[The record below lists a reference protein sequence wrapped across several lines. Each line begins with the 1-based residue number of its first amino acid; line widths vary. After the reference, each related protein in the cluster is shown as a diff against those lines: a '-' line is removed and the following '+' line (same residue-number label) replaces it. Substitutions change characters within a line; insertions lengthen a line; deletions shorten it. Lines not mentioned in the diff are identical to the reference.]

1 MRPFNPFDKD
11 GCVCLGC
18 NLPSTAPN
26 SIFTTR
32 SRIDCY
38 IECKLTNNGTKMH
51 QCYYSLIDGSCS
63 RTRTFQILIFG
74 ISNPSNSIT
83 CSKAT
88 NEIFFVLYQRLVK
101 YNEKVMLSLE
111 YERLFFM
118 KLYHVADAIHFKW
131 SCKRVCGVNFSY
143 WCQKEIN
150 MKLRTVCL
158 KFPVTCTYNS
168 QHENNNVWWTEY
180 FLKTFF
186 SLTYHDIS

>member
-32 SRIDCY
+32 SRIYCY

-101 YNEKVMLSLE
+101 YNENVMLSLE
-111 YERLFFM
+111 YERLFLWNCIM
-118 KLYHVADAIHFKW
+118 WLTQYTLNGLVKGCVVLI
-131 SCKRVCGVNFSY
+131 
-143 WCQKEIN
+143 
-150 MKLRTVCL
+150 
-158 KFPVTCTYNS
+158 
-168 QHENNNVWWTEY
+168 
-180 FLKTFF
+180 
-186 SLTYHDIS
+186 SLTGARRK

>member
-1 MRPFNPFDKD
+1 MHVQLLLLSEEYQISFRINKMVNNSQFKKKSKSIYWLCKVFDVYSINGFCVLSTLNFDKD

-32 SRIDCY
+32 SRINCY

-88 NEIFFVLYQRLVK
+88 NEIVFVLYQRLVK
-101 YNEKVMLSLE
+101 YN
-111 YERLFFM
+111 
-118 KLYHVADAIHFKW
+118 
-131 SCKRVCGVNFSY
+131 
-143 WCQKEIN
+143 
-150 MKLRTVCL
+150 
-158 KFPVTCTYNS
+158 
-168 QHENNNVWWTEY
+168 
-180 FLKTFF
+180 
-186 SLTYHDIS
+186 